1 MAEAKKMSKP
11 EEVDKMRRLL
21 NPLRELVELNQWIN
35 HTKKMIAKV
44 EGLEEDRDTLEII
57 ILEVIFIEEC
67 KRWFE
72 RGNQKDEGGLV

>member
-21 NPLRELVELNQWIN
+21 KPLRELVELNEWIN

-72 RGNQKDEGGLV
+72 REPER